1 MLYCMLVA
9 CVFLSERESA
19 IIMFVN
25 YRRRHTLERIDYK
38 LSVLLI
44 TRFERVAPA
53 KPGLTRAIS
62 CTCLPVSLNLVA
74 ALLRVVGITAGLAE
88 SNGSLPSGLWLT
100 SPTGWLPR
108 TLIRSGT
115 LHSAIEYG
123 LPLPLHGIRMSVG
136 YLQCQSLS
144 QQARSEKRSRQHFD
158 VSLCPL
164 MRQCIT
170 RLNFTTKMVAKTE

>member
-44 TRFERVAPA
+44 TRSERVAPA
-53 KPGLTRAIS
+53 KPGLTLAIS

-88 SNGSLPSGLWLT
+88 SNGSLPSGL
-100 SPTGWLPR
+100 
-108 TLIRSGT
+108 
-115 LHSAIEYG
+115 
-123 LPLPLHGIRMSVG
+123 
-136 YLQCQSLS
+136 
-144 QQARSEKRSRQHFD
+144 
-158 VSLCPL
+158 
-164 MRQCIT
+164 
-170 RLNFTTKMVAKTE
+170 

>member
-88 SNGSLPSGLWLT
+88 SNMAACRRVYDSRHLQADCQEPWSGPEPYTRQSSTGYLYRYMVSKCRSVICSVSLLFSKRRVKNGLDSISMYHFVRWC
-100 SPTGWLPR
+100 GNV
-108 TLIRSGT
+108 
-115 LHSAIEYG
+115 LHSLIS
-123 LPLPLHGIRMSVG
+123 P
-136 YLQCQSLS
+136 Q
-144 QQARSEKRSRQHFD
+144 KW
-158 VSLCPL
+158 
-164 MRQCIT
+164 
-170 RLNFTTKMVAKTE
+170 